1 MAKKNNDW
9 VNKIPFDMR
18 AEVLASLLMDQHTMK
33 ADQFV
38 MRPTGTL
45 TRRSGR
51 DVVAITESFSFKNHQ
66 EELFFYIDTSREGL
80 YDTLPELLFLDVDEK
95 FDDDIDRAEQLAKQ
109 EVSARNFLLPF
120 EQLFAVLRI
129 DAANRERKAEQKL
142 PLFLR
147 KLWGLHAFED
157 CLDEKQ
163 ILTLLYLLPVAHR
176 FIGQYDTIAACFE
189 SVLGNPVRITF
200 APPPQYK
207 IPSNQQAA
215 LGEVGLGDGF
225 VLGDTF
231 TDNIPSLTLTIKN
244 VMPEEIDVYLKGGKK
259 RTVLDGL
266 LVPHFFPIEMGFDI
280 EIEADKTRC
289 LFEMGS
295 AQSIMGYS
303 TFLSTY

>member
-18 AEVLASLLMDQHTMK
+18 AEILASLLMDQHTMK
-33 ADQFV
+33 AEQFV

-51 DVVAITESFSFKNHQ
+51 DVVAIAESFSYKNHQ
-66 EELFFYIDTSREGL
+66 DEPFFYIDTSREGL
-80 YDTLPELLFLDVDEK
+80 YDTLPELLFLDVEEK

-109 EVSARNFLLPF
+109 EVAARSFLLPF

-129 DAANRERKAEQKL
+129 DTAHKERKAEQQL

-147 KLWGLHAFED
+147 KLWGLEAFKD
-157 CLDEKQ
+157 CLNEKQ

-189 SVLGNPVRITF
+189 SVLGNTVSITY
-200 APPPQYK
+200 AEPPQYK
-207 IPSNQQAA
+207 IPPNQQAA

-244 VMPEEIDVYLKGGKK
+244 VMPEEVDDYLEGGKK
-259 RTVLDGL
+259 NKVLEKL
-266 LVPHFFPIEMGFDI
+266 LIPHFFPIEMGFEI

-289 LFEMGS
+289 LFETGS

-303 TFLSTY
+303 TFLADY